1 MIYEQ
6 WCYPLFLS
14 VSSSIFDYCI
24 MCFVYSFT
32 IIIIIVN
39 IILLFYASAL
49 LSCHYELIS
58 FLLCHLM
65 DNEFSLSSDLIFDLN
80 FVLEKTQNRIVLK
93 KKKSLVLVE
102 GQSANAIIWQ
112 AKEDNVFS
120 GESTA
125 GKPGCYSWNHT
136 CLYLFQKLFKVV
148 VITCFTVT

>member
-1 MIYEQ
+1 MMLPFVSLCIFKYL
-6 WCYPLFLS
+6 WLLYNVFYLLICYYYYYYYYDYYFAFL
-14 VSSSIFDYCI
+14 
-24 MCFVYSFT
+24 CFSC
-32 IIIIIVN
+32 
-39 IILLFYASAL
+39 L

-102 GQSANAIIWQ
+102 GQSANVIIWQ

-136 CLYLFQKLFKVV
+136 CLYHFQKLFKVV